1 MQAMRLTA
9 VALGLLALGCENRHG
24 STRSSHAHK
33 ARNSTVATLSAQ
45 WKERKERAF
54 LDQLSQFVCGQSKQG
69 IVELLGQPIEIQ
81 NGRNAY
87 GGESWCYWRPRPGER
102 LDPFPDASY
111 WVEFDGEGR
120 AVGLFGDS
128 PL

>member
-24 STRSSHAHK
+24 SSRNNHADR
-33 ARNSTVATLSAQ
+33 ARISAMATLSAQ
-45 WKERKERAF
+45 WKERGERTS
-54 LDQLSQFVCGQSKQG
+54 LEQLSQFVHGRSKQG
-69 IVELLGQPIEIQ
+69 IIELLGQPIEIE
-81 NGRNAY
+81 NSRNAY

-102 LDPFPDASY
+102 LEPFPDASY
-111 WVEFDGEGR
+111 WVEFDDGGR